1 MILSTRDDFTD
12 TQLATIRESLA
23 AIAAFGVPDAQ
34 VAPDEAAAY
43 AAGLAR
49 ALMDVAQ
56 ANSAL
61 DRDEASRLA
70 ECAAQLCEFLPVPEQ
85 RERIW
90 TFLTEVRQALV
101 AQGDDPAPANVRAL
115 LQQGQ
120 AIADGMGG
128 AAHADSLAAMF
139 GMSEEERAL
148 FGLDDLRQTEA
159 EEATGVPLDL
169 SPAET
174 IALFVQETQGRLQGI
189 APDLAQLRAAPHDE
203 AARTRVRR
211 AFHTIKGGAAL
222 LLLHGVEGIA
232 KAAQVLIEEAEEGS
246 NFGLEQVELLGRA
259 AMLLETGVQ
268 ELDSSW
274 AGDPARLLDGQG
286 DFEERLARA
295 KRRTLAPDDPASPRE
310 RPALLRSVSQNL
322 YNAYVLRLPQDLRA
336 LHAALMAMRRD
347 SVSESAMMEAQRA
360 LHGLKSRSSMVQI
373 MPLVRLVGQAEDL
386 LEAIAAEADP
396 PRALAL
402 IELIVQAEEVF
413 YEAQRA
419 LGEGT
424 FDSQYPALEASAG
437 EMLRKMAEGLAG
449 WLGARAPARVPLPE
463 RPVVPHP
470 PLPKAELVAQEDGA
484 RPSSSDRPDAPVRE
498 TAVPDVAAEGTGAVL
513 VKPLSPPIMPTT
525 THEAGLREALGALA
539 AETPAPTLHQRSLPG
554 REPADAPIGPAAD
567 RRAGKQAPAAQP
579 SPATPASIVEGGEIA
594 VAALD
599 SPLNRLSALEALLNA
614 SRGMVGQAGS
624 LAGQQ
629 RRNIERLDGLVVRLL
644 LEREDLRHRN
654 RQLRE
659 QIAPQA
665 GPSGW
670 DELEFERYDPIDETL
685 VQLQEIVADGR
696 ELSAGLR
703 SAVDRAESAARRA
716 ASHATDSRGDLLA
729 LRMVSLQAQY
739 ERLDQIAMATASRLG
754 KSVRFEMRADVLLDR
769 DVAQALEV
777 PLQHMVRNAVYHGAE
792 TPEDR
797 RYAGKDGTA
806 SVLVHGYDGPTG
818 VIVEVSDDGRGIDLD
833 RVVAVAVGRG
843 IVQRSDAAALTER
856 QKSTLIFAPG
866 LSTADTQSDLA
877 GRGVGMEA
885 VQAAVR
891 RVRGDVEVQSEAGRG
906 TRVIL
911 RVPRSLSNALVVI
924 VRQNDHELALPFGQ
938 VLDSHDVVSSQL
950 IRAGSG
956 RVLPLGERVLPVYEG
971 GLLERTAQ
979 DEASPTLA
987 LLEIATARGPIGLLV
1002 AEVVG
1007 VEAVLIDTVP
1017 LLLGGVEELLGF
1029 LPVAA
1034 GRARPLVDASRLLG
1048 AATRT
1053 AGNDAPVAVTRERTA
1068 IRHRR
1073 SVLVVDDSTSVRRH
1087 LSTLFQGAGYLVRE
1101 AASGV
1106 DALQDIVRR
1115 GLPDLVTLDV
1125 EMPVMDGL
1133 ETLNALRQRYGPA
1146 VPIFMITSRAQ
1157 DRHRE
1162 AARSLGAS
1170 RFFNKPFNPA
1180 EVLGAAEMTAAEA
1193 LTAPTNSS
1201 IAVA

>member
-12 TQLATIRESLA
+12 TQLATIQESLA
-23 AIAAFGVPDAQ
+23 AIAALGVPDPQ

-43 AAGLAR
+43 AADLAR
-49 ALMDVAQ
+49 ALMDIAQ

-61 DRDEASRLA
+61 DRDETSILA

-85 RERIW
+85 REQIW
-90 TFLTEVRQALV
+90 TFLTEVRQALA
-101 AQGDDPAPANVRAL
+101 AQGEDPATANGRAL
-115 LQQGQ
+115 LQEGQ
-120 AIADGMGG
+120 AIAGGMGG
-128 AAHADSLAAMF
+128 AAYADSLAAMF

-148 FGLDDLRQTEA
+148 FGLDDLRHTET

-189 APDLAQLRAAPHDE
+189 APDLARLRAAPHDE
-203 AARTRVRR
+203 AARTRTRR

-286 DFEERLARA
+286 DFEERIAHA
-295 KRRTLAPDDPASPRE
+295 KRRSLAPDAPASSRE

-347 SVSESAMMEAQRA
+347 SVNESSMMEAQRA

-373 MPLVRLVGQAEDL
+373 MPLVRLAGQAEDL

-599 SPLNRLSALEALLNA
+599 SPLGRLSALEALLNA

-716 ASHATDSRGDLLA
+716 ASRATDSRGDLLA

-797 RYAGKDGTA
+797 RYASKDGTA

-891 RVRGDVEVQSEAGRG
+891 RVRGDVEVQSKAGQG

-911 RVPRSLSNALVVI
+911 RVPRSLSSALVVI

-1007 VEAVLIDTVP
+1007 VEAALIDTVP

-1053 AGNDAPVAVTRERTA
+1053 ASNDAPAAVPRERTA

-1180 EVLGAAEMTAAEA
+1180 EVLGAAEMAATGSLA
-1193 LTAPTNSS
+1193 APTDSS

>member
-402 IELIVQAEEVF
+402 IELIVQAEEGF

-599 SPLNRLSALEALLNA
+599 SPLGRLSALEALLNA